1 MKKDLWSW
9 KSFSI
14 LKDFCSFV
22 QWDTAS
28 FRRIKTELWNKNLHS
43 LCSFTKFSVL
53 WNLENKEISLNTGSS
68 TKFSGVRKKNLKN
81 SYCFLEFAFRWFL
94 LFTNQ
99 ITVYVYL
106 KLFHL
111 ILKSNPLNKW
121 LLLRLNF
128 CKNRIQCI
136 YLDRIL
142 SNNVFQKTS
151 FFACN
156 HLYSKI
162 TMMLKNT
169 PRCVFSIMFSHCY
182 AK

>member
-1 MKKDLWSW
+1 MKQKPAFFMFFY
-9 KSFSI
+9 KVFSP
-14 LKDFCSFV
+14 LKFGKQRNFLEYWLLYQV
-22 QWDTAS
+22 
-28 FRRIKTELWNKNLHS
+28 FRSK
-43 LCSFTKFSVL
+43 
-53 WNLENKEISLNTGSS
+53 
-68 TKFSGVRKKNLKN
+68 KKNLKN

-162 TMMLKNT
+162 TMMLKHT

>member
-22 QWDTAS
+22 HWDTAS

-53 WNLENKEISLNTGSS
+53 WNLENKEIFLNTGSS
-68 TKFSGVRKKNLKN
+68 SKFPGVRYYRTVPNFSRIYL
-81 SYCFLEFAFRWFL
+81 LILL

-99 ITVYVYL
+99 NAML
-106 KLFHL
+106 SWNFFHL
-111 ILKSNPLNKW
+111 FKKSNTLKDYIECFPTM
-121 LLLRLNF
+121 F
-128 CKNRIQCI
+128 
-136 YLDRIL
+136 
-142 SNNVFQKTS
+142 FQTAS

-162 TMMLKNT
+162 TMMLKHT